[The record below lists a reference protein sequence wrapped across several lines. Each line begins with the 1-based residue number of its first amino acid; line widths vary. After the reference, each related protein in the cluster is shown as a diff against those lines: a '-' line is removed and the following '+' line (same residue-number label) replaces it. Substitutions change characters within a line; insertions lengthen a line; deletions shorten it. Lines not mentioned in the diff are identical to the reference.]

1 MVTQFIDGVWTLAI
15 LRADAAGKELARV
28 SSRIMYHMTCQDH
41 SLLGGLFWQALVA
54 RRQTGD
60 KRGIT
65 LVGYSVGAR
74 VVFSCLKELAI
85 LRYGDVGKKKSGNK
99 QAASS
104 SLSEVY
110 GLFGLELLS
119 FSHSTDVRCAGR
131 GRHGRF

>member
-1 MVTQFIDGVWTLAI
+1 MREEFGHVAGILVDSVDQLQEHICQGSVDASKTSGWT
-15 LRADAAGKELARV
+15 ET
-28 SSRIMYHMTCQDH
+28 HM
-41 SLLGGLFWQALVA
+41 FV
-54 RRQTGD
+54 
-60 KRGIT
+60 
-65 LVGYSVGAR
+65 
-74 VVFSCLKELAI
+74 
-85 LRYGDVGKKKSGNK
+85 KKSGNK